1 MAVMAA
7 ELVRLNIKADGD
19 GKQTTPKRIRLDSTP
34 SSYAFDTMF
43 SFYTNHILLQRQ
55 PCCFKT
61 KDPSLCFLSESC

>member
-34 SSYAFDTMF
+34 SSYAFDTHVFILHKSCTFAMTTILFQDERPISMF
-43 SFYTNHILLQRQ
+43 L
-55 PCCFKT
+55 
-61 KDPSLCFLSESC
+61 E